1 MTWRRALACLL
12 VAAIVAVFAE
22 GARLRRVLAPNGPK
36 GRWAS

>member
-12 VAAIVAVFAE
+12 VAVIVAVFAE
-22 GARLRRVLAPNGPK
+22 GARLRRVC